1 MLSAFLHVVS
11 ALLGKIVLNRWN
23 KWDDSR
29 ITKEQEAHEYEKSVV
44 IAKNCGHR
52 WRSLFHSAFG
62 IRHSRPGDLGR

>member
-29 ITKEQEAHEYEKSVV
+29 ITKEQEAH
-44 IAKNCGHR
+44 
-52 WRSLFHSAFG
+52 
-62 IRHSRPGDLGR
+62 